1 MSRTIY
7 IRKEELHPAKLLLIL
22 LLDILGIT
30 TGLLLILS
38 PKRLMP
44 DSLIGILLILLGT
57 VSYWLVVLSD
67 SSQEAHGEP
76 SPIGLISSPKKSL

>member
-44 DSLIGILLILLGT
+44 DSLIGILLILLGF
-57 VSYWLVVLSD
+57 VSSHLAVRLGLPAVLTGRD
-67 SSQEAHGEP
+67 SV
-76 SPIGLISSPKKSL
+76 IGLTSSPKKAQ